1 MIPNKD
7 VFCQSPWYELQ
18 IYWNGDLGFCCQEN
32 EKMYPESTGNPYNIR
47 NMTIAEWYN
56 SEPMQKARMMMF
68 DNQRNSVCV
77 RCYRQQEHSGTSR
90 RHKGNQKSVIFTKA
104 NFSESFEQ
112 SPAYNKFMA
121 TSESNGAYSGLPIDL
136 HIDLGN
142 YCNLACKM
150 CNPRSS
156 SAVAVQHVKWGIDQA
171 KQFVGNDWTRD
182 PIVWHRVI
190 DELAAIP
197 DLRNIHFMGG
207 ETLITPRFRDFVDHM
222 TQKQRFDLNFSFV
235 TNGTTFDS
243 ELMDKLMKF
252 GRVGIEVSIETVTP
266 HNAYQR
272 QGTDTAIVL
281 SNIERYLR
289 YCDNQR
295 VTLTVRPALS
305 LLTIGNYYTL
315 LEYCLEKQLVVKSLL
330 VSRPRYLDIALLPE
344 SVKQQ
349 YRQRYLDMIH
359 RQQLNDDSTI
369 SDFNESDPTHCRQIV
384 LNEARQV
391 LSLLDQPTPGDSKQQ
406 FDELVNWCQRWDN
419 IYNYNA
425 LELYPELADTLT
437 THGYKKI

>member
-1 MIPNKD
+1 
-7 VFCQSPWYELQ
+7 
-18 IYWNGDLGFCCQEN
+18 
-32 EKMYPESTGNPYNIR
+32 
-47 NMTIAEWYN
+47 
-56 SEPMQKARMMMF
+56 
-68 DNQRNSVCV
+68 
-77 RCYRQQEHSGTSR
+77 
-90 RHKGNQKSVIFTKA
+90 
-104 NFSESFEQ
+104 
-112 SPAYNKFMA
+112 
-121 TSESNGAYSGLPIDL
+121 
-136 HIDLGN
+136 
-142 YCNLACKM
+142 
-150 CNPRSS
+150 
-156 SAVAVQHVKWGIDQA
+156 
-171 KQFVGNDWTRD
+171 
-182 PIVWHRVI
+182 VWQRVI

-281 SNIERYLR
+281 SNIERYLK

-305 LLTIGNYYTL
+305 LLTIGNYHTL
-315 LEYCLEKQLVVKSLL
+315 LEYCLEKQLLVKSLL

-344 SVKQQ
+344 LVKQQ
-349 YRQRYLDMIH
+349 YRQRYLDMIQ

-369 SDFNESDPTHCRQIV
+369 SDFNESDPNHCRQIV

-391 LSLLDQPTPGDSKQQ
+391 LSLLDQPTPDDSKQQ

-425 LELYPELADTLT
+425 LELYPELADILT